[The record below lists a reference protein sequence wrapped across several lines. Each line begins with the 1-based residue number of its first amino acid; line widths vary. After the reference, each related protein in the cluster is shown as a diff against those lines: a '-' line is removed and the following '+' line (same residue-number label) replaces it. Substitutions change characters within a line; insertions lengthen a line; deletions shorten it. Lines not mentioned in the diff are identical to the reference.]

1 MPFWVSNDPAIRKR
15 SCSMLMER
23 AKTIHHLLM
32 FLCLMTAGWIMSV
45 GIVNAQSVENTGVV
59 IAGRLD
65 ANINSGSVRIL
76 KGWIEDADQRGA
88 SLFVLELNTSGGR
101 LDETRD
107 LVGAIRGS
115 NVPVVVFVTP
125 SDARAVAAGTFVVV
139 AGHIAAMTPGAR
151 IGAVPPSDDWREDFL
166 RTMGSRETRD
176 AATLLRGIASER
188 GRNAEALD
196 RTIFQGISYSAE
208 EAVRLEIVD
217 FSANDVPDLLT
228 KIDGFGVTVAGAE
241 RTLITTNAVVEWVET
256 TRVQRFM
263 RWLAD
268 PQLLFFMLTFG
279 GFLVLFELLNP
290 GGWAAGA
297 TGVVL
302 LLLTFL
308 ALGSMPVNWVGVSLI
323 VGGLILIFIEI
334 YSPAWGGFG
343 LAGGISF
350 VLGGFLLFGDS
361 SVPGL
366 PAPEVRVDIR
376 VLALVSV
383 LLAVPLIGLGYSAR
397 KSRNIRIV
405 PRNDQIMGQPGVVRK
420 ALNPKGTVQV
430 ANELWTAESD
440 TGVTIQSGDTVI
452 VSEVEGVTLKV
463 AREASV
469 GSEQAAVIEN
479 NRSL

>member
-1 MPFWVSNDPAIRKR
+1 
-15 SCSMLMER
+15 
-23 AKTIHHLLM
+23 
-32 FLCLMTAGWIMSV
+32 MSV

-383 LLAVPLIGLGYSAR
+383 LLAVPLI
-397 KSRNIRIV
+397 
-405 PRNDQIMGQPGVVRK
+405 
-420 ALNPKGTVQV
+420 
-430 ANELWTAESD
+430 
-440 TGVTIQSGDTVI
+440 
-452 VSEVEGVTLKV
+452 
-463 AREASV
+463 
-469 GSEQAAVIEN
+469 
-479 NRSL
+479 